1 MPPKRAEKEH
11 KSSMA
16 TVPFISMKDTSPT
29 QRPAVGPG
37 AGEAT
42 SAMPDVGL
50 GDRLSSDAGNGSL
63 HVNSSISKYWHERVV
78 ACDLLFKYML
88 GRNSPNKP
96 RA

>member
-63 HVNSSISKYWHERVV
+63 HVNSSISKYRHERVV